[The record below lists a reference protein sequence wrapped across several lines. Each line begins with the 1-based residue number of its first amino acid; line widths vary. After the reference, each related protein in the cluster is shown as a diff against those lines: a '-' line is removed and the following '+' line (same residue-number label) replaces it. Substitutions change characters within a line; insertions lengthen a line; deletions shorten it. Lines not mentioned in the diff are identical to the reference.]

1 MSVAVKVHVPLGTDY
16 QIREIARKTGRPIS
30 EVCLRAIE
38 RGLDRVP
45 ATLNDAAVVDV
56 AERGKGATTAA
67 AYLSGP
73 LASAVRK
80 LALEQDRSQSWTVR
94 DLLRVELRRRGLL
107 PTPVDTALEVAG

>member
-80 LALEQDRSQSWTVR
+80 LALGAS
-94 DLLRVELRRRGLL
+94 
-107 PTPVDTALEVAG
+107 